1 MARRSSDPTRLREK
15 ILKHAT
21 EEFAR
26 IGFEGARVDRIADR
40 SRVSKNML
48 YYYFQ
53 SKQKLFV
60 TALEQV
66 YEELRDKQKDLSI
79 RESDP
84 AVAMRELI
92 SHTFS
97 ALESSPNAIRMMNEE
112 NKHRGK
118 FIRKSERVRALY
130 NPLIDSIRLV
140 LDQGRDR
147 GIFRS
152 DLDPIVVYLTLSSL
166 CYHYLSNQYT
176 LQIALDRDL
185 ESESARAIWLRHVT
199 EVVLLYCLADRN
211 SFQTDQGTVEV
222 VTHCDVD

>member
-66 YEELRDKQKDLSI
+66 YEDLRDKQKDLSI

-92 SHTFS
+92 SHTFG

-118 FIRKSERVRALY
+118 FIRKSERVRDLY

-140 LDQGRDR
+140 LDQGRDK

-211 SFQTDQGTVEV
+211 SFQTD
-222 VTHCDVD
+222 